1 MKEEYY
7 ILGLLDEAA
16 DLIAEGHFMN
26 VSYCESMDMDL
37 LPQVV
42 NLLLGHDSEVHLD
55 DLQFLA
61 WNNNLFPESLQQG
74 TLEEFR
80 AYANEHKDEILKD
93 IQRTCEDYIEE
104 YSEYVDADDNDDDEP
119 TYLDGRTWDELSE
132 HDKGVVADL
141 EM

>member
-7 ILGLLDEAA
+7 ILGLLSEAA
-16 DLIAEGHFMN
+16 DLIAEAHFMN

-42 NLLLGHDSEVHLD
+42 NLLLGHDSKVRLD

-93 IQRTCEDYIEE
+93 IQRTCEGYIEE
-104 YSEYVDADDNDDDEP
+104 YSEYVDSDDNDEP

-132 HDKGVVADL
+132 HDKGVIADL

>member
-16 DLIAEGHFMN
+16 DLIAEARFMN

-42 NLLLGHDSEVHLD
+42 NLLLGHDDKVHLD

-61 WNNNLFPESLQQG
+61 WNNNLFPESLQQA

-80 AYANEHKDEILKD
+80 AYANEHREEILKD
-93 IQRTCEDYIEE
+93 IQGTCEGYIEE
-104 YSEYVDADDNDDDEP
+104 YSEYVDDDES
-119 TYLDGRTWDELSE
+119 TYLDGRKWDELSD
-132 HDKGVVADL
+132 HDKGVVSDL